1 MADTLKNPQET
12 QIDLDKPDI
21 KLAFDTIK
29 AKKPTYNKL
38 FNYYEGYHPL
48 HYSASRLKKV
58 FEKMDVYFS
67 ENWLAVVADAVI
79 DRLVLSGFDVSK
91 NDQAKKRLDELW
103 RDYNIMLIAE
113 DVHESTTIVSEA
125 FVIAM
130 KVEGDDGEEL
140 DIYFNDARMCHMFYE
155 AGQPNKKRV
164 AAKLYQ
170 DDDGY
175 TRLTLYYADRFEH
188 YRSRKAYKHGTL
200 CPSHKFLEPDPDE
213 PEEENPFDKI
223 PVFHWMTSRTTRK
236 RDLGPS
242 EISMQDAIN
251 KLLTDMMVSSEFNSF
266 VQRVI
271 ISRSDP
277 GNMPN
282 EAGTNWW
289 LPAGDGDGQQ
299 TSVQELGGRDLSG
312 YLNGIDK
319 LATALAII
327 SRTPKHYFFA
337 QGGDPSGEALIAL
350 EAPLNKKVKKRQG
363 RYGVEWQ
370 DFAQFLLELE
380 GIQVE
385 KSQIA
390 PAWEPAETVQPKTSA
405 EITKLDVDAGM
416 PLKTSKRMQ
425 GWNETKIK
433 QLSDDLKE
441 KEKEMTGL
449 GRNALDQIRNE
460 DAKNNRPIGDDGG
473 QE

>member
-1 MADTLKNPQET
+1 MVDTLKTPADT
-12 QIDLDKPDI
+12 QIDLDRPDV

-29 AKKPTYNKL
+29 AKKPIYNTL

-79 DRLVLSGFDVSK
+79 DRLILTGFDVSK
-91 NDQAKKRLDELW
+91 NDLAKTRLDELW
-103 RDYNIMLIAE
+103 RDFNIQLIAE
-113 DVHESTTIVSEA
+113 DVHESATVVSEA
-125 FVIAM
+125 YVIAM

-140 DIYFNDARMCHMFYE
+140 DVYYNDARTCHMFYD
-155 AGQPNKKRV
+155 ASQPNKKRM
-164 AAKLYQ
+164 AAKLFQ
-170 DDDGY
+170 DDLGY
-175 TRLTLYYADRFEH
+175 TRLTLYYEDTFE
-188 YRSRKAYKHGTL
+188 YYCSRKSYKIGTL
-200 CPSHKFLEPDPDE
+200 CPSYKFLEPDPDM
-213 PEEENPFDKI
+213 PEEENPFGKI
-223 PVFHWMTSRTTRK
+223 PVFHWVTSRTTRK

-271 ISRSDP
+271 ISQSDP

-282 EAGTNWW
+282 ESGTNWW
-289 LPAGDGDGQQ
+289 LPAGDGQGQQ

-370 DFAQFLLELE
+370 DFAQFLLELD
-380 GIQVE
+380 GVQVD
-385 KSQIA
+385 KSQIV
-390 PAWEPAETVQPKTSA
+390 PTWEPAETVQPKTSA

-425 GWNETKIK
+425 GWDNAKIK
-433 QLSDDLKE
+433 QLTDDLKE
-441 KEKEMTGL
+441 KEKEMSGL
-449 GRNALDQIRNE
+449 GRQALDELRAE
-460 DAKNNRPIGDDGG
+460 DAKNNNPIGDDGG
-473 QE
+473 TE